1 MPALRGKRRIAVTLG
16 ALAGALA
23 AAMPAVAM
31 ADEGRR
37 ELATPTD
44 LGEAMVFL
52 VLGLAAVIVAASVLF
67 LYRRQRNLHWDYQL
81 PEGALSEADFT
92 DADADGD
99 EHH

>member
-1 MPALRGKRRIAVTLG
+1 MPALRRKRRIAATLG
-16 ALAGALA
+16 TLAGAIA
-23 AAMPAVAM
+23 AVMPAVAI

-37 ELATPTD
+37 ELATPID
-44 LGEAMVFL
+44 LGAVIL
-52 VLGLAAVIVAASVLF
+52 LLALGLAALLVAASVLY

-92 DADADGD
+92 DADGD